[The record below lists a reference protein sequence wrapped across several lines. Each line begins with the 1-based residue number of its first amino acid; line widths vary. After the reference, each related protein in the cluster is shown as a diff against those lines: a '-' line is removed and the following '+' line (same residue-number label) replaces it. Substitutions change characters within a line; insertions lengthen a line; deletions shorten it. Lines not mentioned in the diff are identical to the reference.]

1 MGQVTVLTRSIPQVA
16 ELAVSGAGFVGPP
29 CGFAALTPPAKS
41 VNKATV
47 SENVPAEAKETRKAP
62 HPRWRVWLKRVVLT
76 LTALVLVLVIFHR
89 PLLRWGVD
97 WGAHHF
103 AEKAGYQLDWQ
114 FGGSVISGFELGKV
128 RVVGP
133 ADGVLQSIELN
144 TAGAEYSL
152 MKLLRQGVGR
162 FVNRVEL
169 TDAVV
174 VLDLRNLKPRLETTP
189 PAKKQGLPDVWL
201 DDLALRNVTVR
212 ALTKDG
218 EILLKNLTLVLK
230 QGQSGEL
237 RIEELI
243 VPQKSLHLEQVRG
256 ITTLQDRWIRLQDLQ
271 VMPDLS
277 IQKLAVNLAQL
288 RAGDLP
294 LELDISSGASRLQ
307 TNGSLKGVGQEKLS
321 LDLDLTVDQLA
332 DTELRRWVA
341 LPAGMTWQVNQLAGH
356 VSGPPGEP
364 QSLTADLALHA
375 TSFVTGQNGFKVD
388 DLNTRLTMKSGRL
401 EIHDAVIKSGQNNV
415 KLSGQAD
422 LPPSWRQ
429 TARSPATVKFEL
441 DAPALEELIPG
452 RPMLKG
458 GVKGGGTLSVKDALL
473 AGADLKLGSSD
484 LTISQYSFSDFQVN
498 VSTDAK
504 VVTVHEIRANLNERT
519 SAVVAGQVNLE
530 GRQQATMKIALRG
543 EDLNTL
549 SDLKQW
555 LNIYP
560 PASGALDG
568 SADVRFDVAD
578 LREKNFRQ
586 IQATG
591 TLGLTDLKWNQG
603 TLEKGTV
610 NFEFKE
616 NKLQIRALDLTFDS
630 QNTLNL
636 TADLSL
642 DEPRPLNVAWKAE
655 FAQISALTSWI
666 QTESVD
672 TLPPPQAG
680 VLVTEGRASA
690 NLADLKARDHSR
702 LAATAMLNLKEVQ
715 WLNAALTD
723 ASVDLEVQQG
733 KVSAKKLDIQF
744 DEKNK
749 VHGVA
754 SMELAQ
760 PNAFT
765 ADLKGGLTD
774 LPGLSGWLEL
784 FKGPAIN
791 SGAVTLDWSGSG
803 KLKPLEVKGNGVVR
817 VKNFALAGNPNH
829 YDLDLET
836 RHEGRT
842 AELTRLSAQFGK
854 FRLEAAGLVSDT
866 DLKLTELSVKS
877 GSLALVSGRV
887 SVPLALGASPRPK
900 IPVDRARP
908 VDVALEMKD
917 LRFEELFAA
926 LGRKSPPVSG
936 TVAGKVELKGLLA
949 DLTGDV
955 DVKVNGLASAA
966 VKGKLEPAS
975 VRLLGKLVPGR
986 LTVEA
991 EAVQRP
997 LKPMV
1002 IKASLPVELEKV
1014 LAEPAILQD
1023 APLQAELSLPE
1034 SDLGFVASLVPTVE
1048 RVQGTVVADVK
1059 LEGPLRR
1066 PSWRGR
1072 LRLNVPS
1079 AELAKGQM
1087 SVRDV
1092 RANLSFVEKKITIED
1107 ASAILAGGE
1116 IRASGGVNVEDLAK
1130 PDINVN
1136 VMARQALILRDDTM
1150 SLRADGNLA
1159 IRGPLDGASVSGRV
1173 ELVRGR
1179 VFKEIE
1185 FLPLALPD
1193 QLPPPPPPVKRSTG
1207 KPAAPPPF
1215 DKWKLD
1221 VKVVTRDPVRLLGN
1235 VLNGAVV
1242 VDLHVG
1248 GTGGSPEV
1256 TGRSTLDNARVQ
1268 LPFSRLNITRGN
1280 ILFTKDRPL
1289 DPELDLQGDSVVGNY
1304 VVTLFAYGPA
1314 LKPKVRF
1321 TSNPPLSEGE
1331 IATLLATGSTAGDL
1345 TSSEGV
1351 AANRAA
1357 FLLLSQTYRKLFR
1370 KAAPRRIDEEPPKL
1384 SFSFSPIST
1393 GNTQRAVTATYEI
1406 NPRLQAIGEVS
1417 ERGTFR
1423 GLLHY
1428 LVRFR

>member
-1 MGQVTVLTRSIPQVA
+1 M
-16 ELAVSGAGFVGPP
+16 
-29 CGFAALTPPAKS
+29 
-41 VNKATV
+41 
-47 SENVPAEAKETRKAP
+47 SENASAEAKEPRKAP
-62 HPRWRVWLKRVVLT
+62 RPRWRVWLKRVL
-76 LTALVLVLVIFHR
+76 LGIAALVLVLVIFHR

-103 AEKAGYQLDWQ
+103 AGKAGYQLDWQ
-114 FGGSVISGFELGKV
+114 LGGSVISGFELGKV

-133 ADGVLQSIELN
+133 ADGVLQSIELKN
-144 TAGAEYSL
+144 AGAEYSL
-152 MKLLRQGVGR
+152 IKLLRQGVGR
-162 FVNRVEL
+162 FVDRFEL
-169 TDAVV
+169 SDAVV
-174 VLDLRNLKPRLETTP
+174 VLDLRNQKPRLELKP
-189 PAKKQGLPDVWL
+189 SAQKKSLPDVWL

-212 ALTKDG
+212 AITLDG
-218 EILLKNLTLVLK
+218 EIVLKNLTLVLR
-230 QGQSGEL
+230 QGQTGEL
-237 RIEELI
+237 RIEELV

-256 ITTLQDRWIRLQDLQ
+256 ITALQDRWIRFQDLE
-271 VMPDLS
+271 VMPDLT
-277 IQKLAVNLAQL
+277 IKKLAVNLAQL
-288 RAGDLP
+288 SAGDLP
-294 LELDISSGASRLQ
+294 VELDLTSGASHLK
-307 TNGSLKGVGQEKLS
+307 TNGSLKGVGKEKLS
-321 LDLDLTVDQLA
+321 LDLDLAVDQFG
-332 DTELRRWVA
+332 DGELRRWVA
-341 LPAGMTWQVNQLAGH
+341 LPVGMTWQVDRLAGR
-356 VSGPPGEP
+356 VSGPPAEP
-364 QSLTADLALHA
+364 QALAVDLALHA
-375 TSFVTGQNGFKVD
+375 TSFITGQNGFKVD
-388 DLNTRLTMKSGRL
+388 DLNTRLTMNSGRIEL
-401 EIHDAVIKSGQNNV
+401 HDAIIKAGRNNV
-415 KLSGQAD
+415 KLTGQAD
-422 LPPSWRQ
+422 LPTSWRQ

-441 DAPALEELIPG
+441 DAPALEELMPG
-452 RPMLKG
+452 SSILKG
-458 GVKGGGTLSVKDALL
+458 GVKGGGAVSVKDALL
-473 AGADLKLGSSD
+473 AGADLKLGSRD
-484 LTISQYSFSDFQVN
+484 LTISQYAFSDFQVN
-498 VSTDAK
+498 IATDAK
-504 VVTVHEIRANLNERT
+504 VVTVHEIRASLNDQT

-530 GRQQATMKIALRG
+530 GRQQAALKVTLRG

-560 PASGALDG
+560 PAAGVLDG
-568 SADVRFDVAD
+568 TADVRFDIAD
-578 LREKNFRQ
+578 LREKNFRR

-591 TLGLTDLKWNQG
+591 TVGLTDLKWNQG
-603 TLEKGTV
+603 SLEKGEVT
-610 NFEFKE
+610 FEFKE
-616 NKLQIRALDLTFDS
+616 NKVQIQALDLAFDS
-630 QNTLNL
+630 QNTLHL
-636 TADLSL
+636 TGDLSL
-642 DEPRPLNVAWKAE
+642 DEPRPANVAWKAE
-655 FAQISALTSWI
+655 FAQISVLTGWL
-666 QTESVD
+666 QMESLN
-672 TLPPPQAG
+672 TLPPPQVG
-680 VLVTEGRASA
+680 VMVTVGRASA

-702 LAATAMLNLKEVQ
+702 VAAVATLNLKEVQ
-715 WLNAALTD
+715 WLNAVLAD
-723 ASVDLEVQQG
+723 AGLDLEVQQG
-733 KVSAKKLDIQF
+733 KVSAKKLDIRF
-744 DEKNK
+744 DEKNQ
-749 VHGVA
+749 VHGMA

-765 ADLKGGLTD
+765 ADLKGGLTN

-791 SGAVTLDWSGSG
+791 SGSVELDWSGSG
-803 KLKPLEVKGNGVVR
+803 KLRPMEVKGNGVVR
-817 VKNFALAGNPNH
+817 IKDFALAGNPNH

-854 FRLEAAGLVSDT
+854 FRLEAAGSVSDT
-866 DLKLTELSVKS
+866 DLKLTGLSVKS
-877 GSLALVSGRV
+877 GAVALASGKVSI
-887 SVPLALGASPRPK
+887 PLALGAQPRPK

-908 VDVALEMKD
+908 VEVALEMKD
-917 LRFEELFAA
+917 LKFEELFAA
-926 LGRKSPPVSG
+926 LGRKLPPVNG
-936 TVAGKVELKGLLA
+936 TVAGKVQLQGLLA
-949 DLTGDV
+949 ELTGDV
-955 DVKVNGLASAA
+955 DVKVSGLASAA

-975 VRLLGKLVPGR
+975 VRLQGRLVPGR

-991 EAVQRP
+991 EAEQRP

-1002 IKASLPVELEKV
+1002 IKASLPVEMEKV
-1014 LAEPAILQD
+1014 LADPATLQD

-1034 SDLGFVASLVPTVE
+1034 SDLSFVARLVPTVE
-1048 RVQGTVVADVK
+1048 RVQGTVGAEVK

-1079 AELAKGQM
+1079 AELAKGQL

-1092 RANLSFVEKKITIED
+1092 RTNLSFVEKKITIED

-1136 VMARQALILRDDTM
+1136 VVARQALILRDDTM

-1185 FLPLALPD
+1185 FLPLSLPE

-1280 ILFTKDRPL
+1280 ILFTKERPL

>member
-1 MGQVTVLTRSIPQVA
+1 M
-16 ELAVSGAGFVGPP
+16 
-29 CGFAALTPPAKS
+29 
-41 VNKATV
+41 
-47 SENVPAEAKETRKAP
+47 SENASAAAKEPPKAP
-62 HPRWRVWLKRVVLT
+62 PPRWRVWLKRVL
-76 LTALVLVLVIFHR
+76 LSIAALVLVLVIFHR

-103 AEKAGYQLDWQ
+103 AEKAGYKLDWQ
-114 FGGSVISGFELGKV
+114 FGGSVIAGFELGQV

-133 ADGVLQSIELN
+133 TDGVLQSVELN
-144 TAGAEYSL
+144 AAGAEYSL
-152 MKLLRQGVGR
+152 IKLLRQGLGR
-162 FVNRVEL
+162 FVDRFEL
-169 TDAVV
+169 SDAVV
-174 VLDLRNLKPRLETTP
+174 VLDLRNQKPKLETKP
-189 PAKKQGLPDVWL
+189 PASKKSLPDVWL
-201 DDLALRNVTVR
+201 DDLTLRNVTVR
-212 ALTKDG
+212 AITRDG
-218 EILLKNLTLVLK
+218 EIVLKNLTLVLK
-230 QGQSGEL
+230 QGQTGEL
-237 RIEELI
+237 RIEELV
-243 VPQKSLHLEQVRG
+243 VPQKSLHLEEVRG
-256 ITTLQDRWIRLQDLQ
+256 ITALQDRWIRFQDLQ
-271 VMPDLS
+271 VMPDLM
-277 IQKLAVNLAQL
+277 IKKLAVNLANL
-288 RAGDLP
+288 SAGDLP
-294 LELDISSGASRLQ
+294 LELDLTSGVSHLQ
-307 TNGSLKGVGQEKLS
+307 TNGSLKGVGKEKLS
-321 LDLDLTVDQLA
+321 LDLDLAVDHFG
-332 DTELRRWVA
+332 DGELRRWVA
-341 LPAGMTWQVNQLAGH
+341 LPVGMTWQVDRLAGR

-364 QSLTADLALHA
+364 QSLAADLALHA
-375 TSFVTGQNGFKVD
+375 TSFITSKNGFKVD
-388 DLNTRLTMKSGRL
+388 DLNTRLTINSGRL
-401 EIHDAVIKSGQNNV
+401 ELHEGVIKVGRNSV
-415 KLSGQAD
+415 KLAGQAD
-422 LPPSWRQ
+422 LPPSWQQ

-441 DAPALEELIPG
+441 DAPALEELMPG
-452 RPMLKG
+452 RPVLKG
-458 GVKGGGTLSVKDALL
+458 GVKGGGTVSVKDALL
-473 AGADLKLGSSD
+473 AGADLKLGSRD
-484 LTISQYSFSDFQVN
+484 LSISQYSFSDFQVN
-498 VSTDAK
+498 IATDAR
-504 VVTVHEIRANLNERT
+504 VVTVHEIRANLNDQT
-519 SAVVAGQVNLE
+519 SAVMVGQVNLE
-530 GRQQATMKIALRG
+530 GRQPGELKVTLKG

-560 PASGALDG
+560 PAAGVLDG
-568 SADVRFDVAD
+568 AADVRFNIAD

-586 IQATG
+586 VQATG
-591 TLGLTDLKWNQG
+591 RVGLTDLKWNQG
-603 TLEKGTV
+603 SLEKGEV
-610 NFEFKE
+610 NFEFKD
-616 NKLQIRALDLTFDS
+616 NKVLIRALDLAFDS
-630 QNTLNL
+630 QNNL
-636 TADLSL
+636 HLTGDLSL
-642 DEPRPLNVAWKAE
+642 EEPRPVNVTWKAE

-672 TLPPPQAG
+672 ALPPPQAG
-680 VLVTEGRASA
+680 VLAMEGRASA
-690 NLADLKARDHSR
+690 NLADLRARDPSR
-702 LAATAMLNLKEVQ
+702 LAATATLNLKEVQ
-715 WLNAALTD
+715 WLNAALAD
-723 ASVDLEVQQG
+723 ASVALEVQQG
-733 KVSAKKLDIQF
+733 KASAQKLDIQF

-749 VHGVA
+749 IHGIA
-754 SMELAQ
+754 SMELAA
-760 PNAFT
+760 PNTFT
-765 ADLKGGLTD
+765 ADLKGGLLD

-784 FKGPAIN
+784 FKGPAIT
-791 SGAVTLDWSGSG
+791 SGSVTLDWSGSG
-803 KLKPLEVKGNGVVR
+803 KFKPLEVKGNVVVR
-817 VKNFALAGNPNH
+817 VNDFSLECNPNH
-829 YDLDLET
+829 YDLDLTT

-854 FRLEAAGLVSDT
+854 FRLEAAGSVSDT

-877 GSLALVSGRV
+877 GTVALASGKVSI
-887 SVPLALGASPRPK
+887 PLALGVQPRPK
-900 IPVDRARP
+900 IPVDRTRP
-908 VDVALEMKD
+908 VEVALEMKD

-936 TVAGKVELKGLLA
+936 TVAGKVALEGLLA
-949 DLTGDV
+949 ELTGDV
-955 DVKVNGLASAA
+955 DVKVSNLASAA

-975 VRLLGKLVPGR
+975 VRLQGKLVPGR

-991 EAVQRP
+991 EALQSP

-1002 IKASLPVELEKV
+1002 IKAALPLEVEKV
-1014 LAEPAILQD
+1014 MADPATLQD

-1034 SDLGFVASLVPTVE
+1034 SDLGFVARLVPTVE
-1048 RVQGTVVADVK
+1048 RLQGSVAADVK

-1116 IRASGGVNVEDLAK
+1116 IRATGGVNVEDLAR

-1159 IRGPLDGASVSGRV
+1159 IRGPLDGASVAGRV

-1185 FLPLALPD
+1185 FLPLSLPE

-1242 VDLHVG
+1242 VDLHIG

>member
-1 MGQVTVLTRSIPQVA
+1 MQISVAHPQ
-16 ELAVSGAGFVGPP
+16 
-29 CGFAALTPPAKS
+29 GFAALTAPAKS
-41 VNKATV
+41 VIKATV
-47 SENVPAEAKETRKAP
+47 SENVSAEAKEPRKAP
-62 HPRWRVWLKRVVLT
+62 RPRWRVWLKRVLLT
-76 LTALVLVLVIFHR
+76 VTALVLVLVIFHR

-103 AEKAGYQLDWQ
+103 AEKAGYNLDWQ
-114 FGGSVISGFELGKV
+114 FGGSVISGFALGKV

-144 TAGAEYSL
+144 TAGAEYSVV
-152 MKLLRQGVGR
+152 KLLRQGAGR
-162 FVNRVEL
+162 FISRLEL
-169 TDAVV
+169 SDAVV
-174 VLDLRNLKPRLETTP
+174 VLDLRNQKPRLEPKP
-189 PAKKQGLPDVWL
+189 PAKKKSLPDVWL
-201 DDLALRNVTVR
+201 EDLDLRNVTVR
-212 ALTKDG
+212 AITQDG
-218 EILLKNLTLVLK
+218 EIVLKNLTLVLK

-237 RIEELI
+237 RIEELV
-243 VPQKSLHLEQVRG
+243 VPQRSLHLEQVRG

-271 VMPDLS
+271 VMPDLT
-277 IQKLAVNLAQL
+277 IKKLAVNLAQL

-294 LELDISSGASRLQ
+294 LELDLSSGTGRLQ
-307 TNGSLKGVGQEKLS
+307 TNGILKGVGQEKFS
-321 LDLDLTVDQLA
+321 LDLDLTVDRLA
-332 DTELRRWVA
+332 DSELRRWVA
-341 LPAGMTWQVNQLAGH
+341 LPAGMTWQVDRLAGH

-375 TSFVTGQNGFKVD
+375 SSFVAGHNGFKVD
-388 DLNTRLTMKSGRL
+388 DLNTRFTINSGRL
-401 EIHDAVIKSGQNNV
+401 ELHDAVIRAGQNNI
-415 KLSGQAD
+415 KLTGQAD

-429 TARSPATVKFEL
+429 TSRSPATVKFEL
-441 DAPALEELIPG
+441 DAPALEELMPG
-452 RPMLKG
+452 RSVLTG
-458 GVKGGGTLSVKDALL
+458 GVKGGGTVSVKDALL
-473 AGADLKLGSSD
+473 AGADLKLGSRG
-484 LTISQYSFSDFQVN
+484 LTISQYAFSDFQVN
-498 VSTDAK
+498 IATDAK
-504 VVTVHEIRANLNERT
+504 VVTVHEIRANLNDQT
-519 SAVVAGQVNLE
+519 GVVVAGKVNLE
-530 GRQQATMKIALRG
+530 GRQHAALKVSLRG
-543 EDLNTL
+543 EDLNSL

-560 PASGALDG
+560 PAAGGLDG
-568 SADVRFDVAD
+568 AADIRFDIAD

-586 IQATG
+586 IQAVG
-591 TLGLTDLKWNQG
+591 TVALTDLKWNQG
-603 TLEKGTV
+603 SLEKGAV
-610 NFEFKE
+610 SFEFKE
-616 NKLQIRALDLTFDS
+616 NKVQIRALDLAFDG
-630 QNTLNL
+630 QNSLHL
-636 TADLSL
+636 TGDISL
-642 DEPRPLNVAWKAE
+642 DEPRPVNVAWQAE

-672 TLPPPQAG
+672 ALPPPQAG

-702 LAATAMLNLKEVQ
+702 VAATAVLNLKEVQ
-715 WLNAALTD
+715 WLNAMLAD
-723 ASVDLEVQQG
+723 ARVDLEVQQG
-733 KVSAKKLDIQF
+733 KVSAKQLDIRF
-744 DEKNK
+744 DEKNQ
-749 VHGVA
+749 VHGLA
-754 SMELAQ
+754 SMDLAQ
-760 PNAFT
+760 PNAFI

-791 SGAVTLDWSGSG
+791 SGSVALDWSGSG

-817 VKNFALAGNPNH
+817 IKDFALAGNPNH

-842 AELTRLSAQFGK
+842 AELTRLSAQIGK
-854 FRLEAAGLVSDT
+854 FRLEAAGSVSDT
-866 DLKLTELSVKS
+866 DLKLTGLSVKS
-877 GSLALVSGRV
+877 GTVALASGKVSI
-887 SVPLALGASPRPK
+887 PLALGAQPRPK

-908 VDVALEMKD
+908 VEVALEMKD
-917 LRFEELFAA
+917 LKFEELFAA

-936 TVAGKVELKGLLA
+936 TVAGKVQLQGLLA
-949 DLTGDV
+949 ELTGDV
-955 DVKVNGLASAA
+955 DVKVSGLASAA
-966 VKGKLEPAS
+966 LKGKLEPAS
-975 VRLLGKLVPGR
+975 VRLQGKLVPGR
-986 LTVEA
+986 LSVEA
-991 EAVQRP
+991 EALQRP

-1002 IKASLPVELEKV
+1002 IKAALPLEMEKV
-1014 LAEPAILQD
+1014 LAEPASLQD
-1023 APLQAELSLPE
+1023 APLQAEVSLPE
-1034 SDLGFVASLVPTVE
+1034 SDLGFIATLVPTVE

-1185 FLPLALPD
+1185 FLPLSLPD

-1280 ILFTKDRPL
+1280 ILFTKERPL

-1304 VVTLFAYGPA
+1304 VVNVFAYGPA

-1384 SFSFSPIST
+1384 SFSFSPLST